1 MTNRCKYDIICKVSR
16 FTEVRYG
23 GNMELEVKTNMA
35 MLYDFYS
42 PMLSE
47 IQKEIMELYYGEDLS
62 LSEISEIKGI
72 TRQGVRDAVKKSEN
86 ILVGCENK
94 LHLCDKF
101 KEQNKNLDLILRRL
115 DELKTDE
122 DISDIQA
129 LVKELI
135 I

>member
-1 MTNRCKYDIICKVSR
+1 
-16 FTEVRYG
+16 
-23 GNMELEVKTNMA
+23 MELEVKTNMA

-47 IQKEIMELYYGEDLS
+47 KQKEIMELYYGEDLS

-101 KEQNKNLDLILRRL
+101 KEQNKNLDLILHFFLNNIVHLRL
-115 DELKTDE
+115 VVYSKIEL
-122 DISDIQA
+122 
-129 LVKELI
+129 LLLYWLLFLI
-135 I
+135 F

>member
-1 MTNRCKYDIICKVSR
+1 
-16 FTEVRYG
+16 
-23 GNMELEVKTNMA
+23 MELEVKTKMA

-42 PMLSE
+42 PMLTE
-47 IQKEIMELYYGEDLS
+47 KQKAIMELYYGEDLS
-62 LSEISEIKGI
+62 LSEISEIEGI

-86 ILVGCENK
+86 ILVGCEDK

-101 KEQNKNLDLILRRL
+101 KEQNKILDTILRRL
-115 DELKTDE
+115 DALETDE
-122 DISDIQA
+122 DISDIQN